1 MERIEVE
8 RLVPA
13 PRDKVWAIVSDHE
26 GMRKWMPVREV
37 VRRRPGSPDPNG
49 VGAVRT
55 IRGMGLV
62 LEERITAFEP
72 DERLEYVLTE
82 GAPIRDHVGEVRLSS
97 EGEGTRVRWT
107 VRFEPIVPGTGWLL
121 RAALKRGL
129 EQGLD
134 GLVKRAA
141 SG

>member
-8 RLVPA
+8 RLIPA
-13 PRDKVWAIVSDHE
+13 PRDKVWAILADHE

-62 LEERITAFEP
+62 IEEQVTAFEP
-72 DERLEYVLTE
+72 GERLEYVVTE
-82 GAPIRDHVGEVRLSS
+82 GAPIRDHLGEVRLSP
-97 EGEGTRVRWT
+97 EAGGTRVRWT
-107 VRFEPIVPGTGWLL
+107 VRFRPVVPGTGWLL

-129 EQGLD
+129 EQGLG
-134 GLVKRAA
+134 GLEKRAA
-141 SG
+141 AI